1 MAKYQ
6 QQAISD
12 WGRIQNEKPARCK
25 ARFPVK
31 QQFCSSRTR
40 RHGPIG
46 VKRLWFCILGF
57 NFGLGLLRRH
67 IGRSSHVYTDTTRGA
82 HVCTVCVCVRVH
94 VCMCFCMWHIRVRTY
109 VHIYISDVRKHTF
122 SISFIYTEILVDRYI
137 QAFVRPSLFIRP
149 PSQPTVHPSIHPTI
163 HLSILPSIHRSID
176 PSIHH
181 SMHACMHTFTQHTT
195 GVCMEA
201 KTRCVCM
208 CAAEAALRTP
218 NSFIQSCLCYHF
230 ARCPRVAASPNVTS
244 QSLNCKVAKP
254 QTQYLLRAGQAR
266 LFAAWSGTGQLCTII
281 LQATRGWRYLF

>member
-109 VHIYISDVRKHTF
+109 VHIYIFLMCVSTHLAF
-122 SISFIYTEILVDRYI
+122 HSFIQKYSWIVTFKRLS
-137 QAFVRPSLFIRP
+137 VRPYS
-149 PSQPTVHPSIHPTI
+149 SVHPASRPSIHPSTQ
-163 HLSILPSIHRSID
+163 PSICPSYHPSTD

-201 KTRCVCM
+201 KTRCVYVCS
-208 CAAEAALRTP
+208 RSSTS
-218 NSFIQSCLCYHF
+218 NS
-230 ARCPRVAASPNVTS
+230 
-244 QSLNCKVAKP
+244 K
-254 QTQYLLRAGQAR
+254 LLHSKLPVLPFRP
-266 LFAAWSGTGQLCTII
+266 LP
-281 LQATRGWRYLF
+281 